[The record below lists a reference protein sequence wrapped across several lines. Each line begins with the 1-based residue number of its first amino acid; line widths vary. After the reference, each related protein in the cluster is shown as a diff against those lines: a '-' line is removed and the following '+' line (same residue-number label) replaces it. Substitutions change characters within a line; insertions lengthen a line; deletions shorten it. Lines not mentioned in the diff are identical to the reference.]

1 MDICDCRVA
10 FATDKKAPWC
20 TVKKYKDDSA
30 EKSVEVVLFIN
41 FMERE
46 KLENKW
52 MNVYEWNKKVVIFI
66 NFKWES
72 IHTLQLQDA
81 LNTLVAT
88 WAALMLD
95 NMTSQQDLI
104 QIFYFDII

>member
-1 MDICDCRVA
+1 MNEI
-10 FATDKKAPWC
+10 KKLW
-20 TVKKYKDDSA
+20 SSSILS
-30 EKSVEVVLFIN
+30 E
-41 FMERE
+41 
-46 KLENKW
+46 
-52 MNVYEWNKKVVIFI
+52 
-66 NFKWES
+66 ES

>member
-1 MDICDCRVA
+1 MNEI
-10 FATDKKAPWC
+10 KKLWSP
-20 TVKKYKDDSA
+20 SILS
-30 EKSVEVVLFIN
+30 E
-41 FMERE
+41 
-46 KLENKW
+46 
-52 MNVYEWNKKVVIFI
+52 
-66 NFKWES
+66 ES